1 METEVRSFVLRD
13 PCTQKPLRRTRYRLF
28 NNAEPGFLVM
38 GKTNRKGE
46 TVEVKV
52 SKGEEIHLI
61 PVVGQGRYGRAFVL
75 EFEKTDTPV
84 AQQKYRII
92 MANGKVTHGY
102 SDTQGNT
109 KYVTADEPENLHLE
123 GMGAAEQNGARYPS
137 NGPGL
142 RCPIVHGII

>member
-1 METEVRSFVLRD
+1 MRHLILVAILLTVVGVPHDNVSACESKKSTRAKKKTVETEVRSFVLRD

-75 EFEKTDTPV
+75 EFEK
-84 AQQKYRII
+84 
-92 MANGKVTHGY
+92 
-102 SDTQGNT
+102 
-109 KYVTADEPENLHLE
+109 
-123 GMGAAEQNGARYPS
+123 
-137 NGPGL
+137 
-142 RCPIVHGII
+142 